1 LTYVQLA
8 VHFRRMD
15 TPRKPY
21 PSDVS
26 DAEWEFLL
34 PYLTLMRED
43 APQRSHE
50 LREVFNALRYVVKTG
65 CQWRM
70 LPHDLPDW
78 TVAYQQARRW
88 VQAGVFEDIAH
99 DLRICT
105 RLLDERHEQPSAAI
119 LDGRT
124 LQSTP
129 ESGARGGYDGA
140 KKKKGSKVH
149 VAVDTLGNLL
159 ALKVTAANEQER
171 QQVAALA
178 ERVQEVTGGTV
189 EVAFVDQGYTG
200 EDAAQQANENG
211 IRLEVV
217 KHTEATKGFV
227 LLPRRWVVERTFGW
241 LGRFR
246 RLARDYERLAQ
257 VLAGWHWLAF
267 LVVLLKR
274 VVQSQ

>member
-1 LTYVQLA
+1 MNT
-8 VHFRRMD
+8 
-15 TPRKPY
+15 TRKSY

-43 APQRSHE
+43 APQRSNDM
-50 LREVFNALRYVVKTG
+50 REVFNAIRYVVKSG
-65 CQWRM
+65 CHWRM
-70 LPHDLPDW
+70 LPHDFPEW
-78 TVAYQQARRW
+78 TVVYQQARRW
-88 VQAGVFEDIAH
+88 IQAGVFEQIAH
-99 DLRICT
+99 DLRVIL
-105 RLLDERHEQPSAAI
+105 RLVSERDPQPSAAI

-129 ESGARGGYDGA
+129 ESGDRAGYDGA

-149 VAVDTLGNLL
+149 VAVDTMGNLL

-171 QQVAALA
+171 EQVAELA
-178 ERVQEVTGGTV
+178 AKVQEVTGGTV
-189 EVAFVDQGYTG
+189 EIAFVDQGYTG
-200 EDAAQQANENG
+200 ENAAKQASTAG
-211 IRLEVV
+211 IKLEVV
-217 KHTEATKGFV
+217 KHTEAKKGFV

-246 RLARDYERLAQ
+246 RLTRDYERLAE

-267 LVVLLKR
+267 LVVLIKR
-274 VVQSQ
+274 VVVESQ